1 MVNRYNNKKRL
12 KKGTKKTK
20 KRVESFVESFPN
32 LFRPSCVCVFVVK
45 GWLGGI
51 ERWKG
56 RSVG

>member
-12 KKGTKKTK
+12 KKRNNKNKKNK
-20 KRVESFVESFPN
+20 KARRKFPQP
-32 LFRPSCVCVFVVK
+32 LPTFSGCVFVVK

>member
-20 KRVESFVESFPN
+20 KRVESFPN
-32 LFRPSCVCVFVVK
+32 LSHLDLQVFVVK